1 MPSESSNHCTE
12 YSGLTRRAKFA
23 LHKSFVFSLAAPVFL
38 SLEFFRFLFSDPN
51 VYRVI
56 TLLSLVS
63 GLVFL
68 CAAAFH
74 KPLNSRIWIFSF
86 IILFLAL
93 FTSITARNSNGSTIL
108 FFFSHLGFAWALLHG
123 QISSKIAFNQTCLL
137 LGFFLVKIVVGKN
150 PELVFVVSRNY
161 ISAIAIVAI
170 SLYFFAC
177 QVERKSPSTL
187 LLMVVMMVLMWA
199 IGRAGI
205 ISGIIILF
213 GTLLISRKRFFAML
227 TFSLLLI
234 AFYTLFLTD
243 TYSKIESIQSFTV
256 GIERFQR
263 LSVDGQRVFINEEYI
278 EAISSNPMSLLFGA
292 PLDNVRAIRE
302 VDGNPHNSY
311 ISLHIFTGL
320 LGVMAFIGLVF
331 YSLTVLFRANLPL
344 VALALVTVLFRSAFD
359 STSFQGLLDVPILYS
374 IILAISGDAR
384 SRARIAN

>member
-1 MPSESSNHCTE
+1 
-12 YSGLTRRAKFA
+12 
-23 LHKSFVFSLAAPVFL
+23 
-38 SLEFFRFLFSDPN
+38 
-51 VYRVI
+51 
-56 TLLSLVS
+56 
-63 GLVFL
+63 
-68 CAAAFH
+68 
-74 KPLNSRIWIFSF
+74 
-86 IILFLAL
+86 
-93 FTSITARNSNGSTIL
+93 
-108 FFFSHLGFAWALLHG
+108 
-123 QISSKIAFNQTCLL
+123 
-137 LGFFLVKIVVGKN
+137 
-150 PELVFVVSRNY
+150 
-161 ISAIAIVAI
+161 
-170 SLYFFAC
+170 
-177 QVERKSPSTL
+177 
-187 LLMVVMMVLMWA
+187 
-199 IGRAGI
+199 
-205 ISGIIILF
+205 
-213 GTLLISRKRFFAML
+213 ML